1 MFILLLVL
9 FCSEMEPRKDTK
21 KSSEFLG
28 KVEGKVQWEYTF
40 KLLCVHVAFWNKKS
54 VLDKLAGQEIL
65 PF

>member
-1 MFILLLVL
+1 
-9 FCSEMEPRKDTK
+9 MEPQKDTK

-40 KLLCVHVAFWNKKS
+40 KLLCVNVAFWNKKKS
-54 VLDKLAGQEIL
+54 VLDKLAGQETL